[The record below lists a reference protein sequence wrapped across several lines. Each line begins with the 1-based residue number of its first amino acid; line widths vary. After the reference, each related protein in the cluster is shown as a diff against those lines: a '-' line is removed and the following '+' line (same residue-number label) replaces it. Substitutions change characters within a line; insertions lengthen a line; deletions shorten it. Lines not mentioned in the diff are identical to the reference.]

1 MKWFWKTK
9 YLLIPAFILLFALDS
24 FGCAP
29 KVTDHE
35 KASAINRIMDSWVGH
50 YQSEL
55 IASWGPPTKTEPDG
69 KGGTILIYES
79 LKGTWGSEKDK
90 RIVGGTHYPTKPRQP
105 GYAATRIFHV
115 NEKGI
120 IESWKWSG
128 L

>member
-1 MKWFWKTK
+1 MKLCNKTK
-9 YLLIPAFILLFALDS
+9 SIVLSAFTLLFALDS
-24 FGCAP
+24 SGCAQ
-29 KVTDHE
+29 KVTDFK
-35 KASAINRIMDSWVGH
+35 KASTINRIMDSWVGH

-55 IASWGPPTKTEPDG
+55 IASWGPPTKTEADE

-79 LKGTWGSEKDK
+79 LKGTWGDVKDK

-105 GYAATRIFHV
+105 GYAATRIFYV

-120 IESWKWSG
+120 IESWKWTG

>member
-1 MKWFWKTK
+1 MKSFYKTK
-9 YLLIPAFILLFALDS
+9 YLLGPALILLFALNS
-24 FGCAP
+24 AGCAP
-29 KVTDHE
+29 KVTDYE
-35 KASAINRIMDSWVGH
+35 KASTINRIMDSWIGH

-55 IASWGPPTKTEPDG
+55 IAFWGPPTRTEPDG

-79 LKGTWGSEKDK
+79 LKGTWGNARDK

-105 GYAATRIFHV
+105 GYAAKRIFHV

-120 IESWKWSG
+120 IESWNWSG